1 MIGSNKDHAVHY
13 YSCVMMA
20 SGIYLPLSGSYARL
34 ICFVPL
40 ILGSLFQERRFS
52 LHNPDNQTQHN
63 PKRQCQS
70 RNAKKKKEIDLIRRV
85 RIVFL
90 GRPSSIHHG
99 RAISGA
105 FAALAAT
112 IWKMCLQM
120 PTKLVQAMEIFP
132 AMLAYVTTAD
142 IMRAA
147 MLGKVGGFTKALP
160 TNFAHQRLLSG
171 VRAHMHGLTRC

>member
-1 MIGSNKDHAVHY
+1 M
-13 YSCVMMA
+13 
-20 SGIYLPLSGSYARL
+20 
-34 ICFVPL
+34 
-40 ILGSLFQERRFS
+40 
-52 LHNPDNQTQHN
+52 
-63 PKRQCQS
+63 
-70 RNAKKKKEIDLIRRV
+70 
-85 RIVFL
+85 
-90 GRPSSIHHG
+90 
-99 RAISGA
+99 SGA
-105 FAALAAT
+105 FATLAAT